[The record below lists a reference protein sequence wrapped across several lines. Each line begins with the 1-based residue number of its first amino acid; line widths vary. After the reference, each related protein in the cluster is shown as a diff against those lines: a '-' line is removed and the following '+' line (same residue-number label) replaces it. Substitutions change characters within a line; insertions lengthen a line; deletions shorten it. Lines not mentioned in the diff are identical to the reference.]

1 MEGVEGVREGVGDA
15 VLWGEARQVD
25 SKARARLV
33 TVVVA
38 VVVVVLPT
46 AVLCEVVEGSCGCTW
61 AKSSGVNNDVI
72 VVGKLFWRT
81 PYAFRHEHRII
92 NKLGRHNDAANVT

>member
-1 MEGVEGVREGVGDA
+1 MGGVDGVRGVDDA

-33 TVVVA
+33 I

-46 AVLCEVVEGSCGCTW
+46 AVLCEVVEGCVGVRGLKAPGLTMT
-61 AKSSGVNNDVI
+61 SSLLANYFGVR
-72 VVGKLFWRT
+72 RT
-81 PYAFRHEHRII
+81 HFVMNTE
-92 NKLGRHNDAANVT
+92 

>member
-1 MEGVEGVREGVGDA
+1 MRGVDGVREGVGDA

-38 VVVVVLPT
+38 IVVVVLPT
-46 AVLCEVVEGSCGCTW
+46 AVLCEVVEGCVGVRGLKAPGLTMT
-61 AKSSGVNNDVI
+61 SSLLANYFGVR
-72 VVGKLFWRT
+72 RT
-81 PYAFRHEHRII
+81 HFVMNTE
-92 NKLGRHNDAANVT
+92 

>member
-1 MEGVEGVREGVGDA
+1 MDGVREGVGDA

-33 TVVVA
+33 TVLV

-46 AVLCEVVEGSCGCTW
+46 AVLCEVVEGCVGVRGLKAPGLTMT
-61 AKSSGVNNDVI
+61 SSLLANYFGVR
-72 VVGKLFWRT
+72 RT
-81 PYAFRHEHRII
+81 HFVMNTE
-92 NKLGRHNDAANVT
+92 

>member
-1 MEGVEGVREGVGDA
+1 MGGVDGVREGVGDA

-33 TVVVA
+33 TVLV

-46 AVLCEVVEGSCGCTW
+46 AVLCEVVEGCVGVGGLKAPGLTMT
-61 AKSSGVNNDVI
+61 SSLLANYFGVR
-72 VVGKLFWRT
+72 RT
-81 PYAFRHEHRII
+81 HFVMNTE
-92 NKLGRHNDAANVT
+92 

>member
-33 TVVVA
+33 TVLVVA
-38 VVVVVLPT
+38 VVVLAT
-46 AVLCEVVEGSCGCTW
+46 AVLCEVVEGCVGVRGLKAPGLTMT
-61 AKSSGVNNDVI
+61 SSLLANYFGVR
-72 VVGKLFWRT
+72 RT
-81 PYAFRHEHRII
+81 HFVMNTE
-92 NKLGRHNDAANVT
+92 

>member
-1 MEGVEGVREGVGDA
+1 MGGVDGVREGVGDA

-33 TVVVA
+33 TVLVV

-46 AVLCEVVEGSCGCTW
+46 AVLCEVVEGCVGVRGLKAPGLTMT
-61 AKSSGVNNDVI
+61 SSLLANYFGVR
-72 VVGKLFWRT
+72 RT
-81 PYAFRHEHRII
+81 HFVMNTE
-92 NKLGRHNDAANVT
+92 

>member
-33 TVVVA
+33 TVLVVA
-38 VVVVVLPT
+38 VVVLPT
-46 AVLCEVVEGSCGCTW
+46 AVLCEVVEGCVGVRGLKAPGLTMT
-61 AKSSGVNNDVI
+61 SSLLANYFGVR
-72 VVGKLFWRT
+72 RT
-81 PYAFRHEHRII
+81 HFVMNTE
-92 NKLGRHNDAANVT
+92 

>member
-1 MEGVEGVREGVGDA
+1 MGGVDGVREGVSDA

-33 TVVVA
+33 TVLVVA

-46 AVLCEVVEGSCGCTW
+46 AVLCEVVEGCVGVRGLKAPGLTMT
-61 AKSSGVNNDVI
+61 SSLLANYFGVR
-72 VVGKLFWRT
+72 RT
-81 PYAFRHEHRII
+81 HFVMNTE
-92 NKLGRHNDAANVT
+92 